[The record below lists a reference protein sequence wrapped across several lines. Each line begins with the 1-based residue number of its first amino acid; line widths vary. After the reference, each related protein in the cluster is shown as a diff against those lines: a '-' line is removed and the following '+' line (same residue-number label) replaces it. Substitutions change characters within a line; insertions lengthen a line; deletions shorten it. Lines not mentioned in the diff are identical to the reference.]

1 MANSLLL
8 VIQPAG
14 LWILL
19 PQRNHTVYYSYSKLS
34 YCSELCSPFTSCH
47 TTLVGRKKWTVFF
60 ARDWWCLC
68 PHRWSLNGTL
78 INLGLDRRRRLSGGN
93 LIISSLDRYQD
104 VGMYQ
109 CMAFNT
115 VGAILSRRASLQFAC
130 KLNQCLSHFSNK
142 WNGSMAALSKYCQ
155 RTPNWAGIICNIYQS
170 AVKLFWSN
178 VRCWN
183 NMEAAWLGGSSLLV
197 ITHANQELLLNF
209 IGWSQGESSP
219 PYCLRSI

>member
-1 MANSLLL
+1 MLGKFSSSDFINCCLSSDSAVLSIRQRFFWKTFCLFILSLTLKYVL
-8 VIQPAG
+8 KWTLDFWGYITQMSVRLQAA
-14 LWILL
+14 LACFDCVCSE
-19 PQRNHTVYYSYSKLS
+19 QEKTKQNRTVYFSYFSGA
-34 YCSELCSPFTSCH
+34 TSARCV
-47 TTLVGRKKWTVFF
+47 LISAPVGPPWLEERL

-130 KLNQCLSHFSNK
+130 KCF
-142 WNGSMAALSKYCQ
+142 
-155 RTPNWAGIICNIYQS
+155 
-170 AVKLFWSN
+170 
-178 VRCWN
+178 
-183 NMEAAWLGGSSLLV
+183 SLLKWRARC
-197 ITHANQELLLNF
+197 T
-209 IGWSQGESSP
+209 
-219 PYCLRSI
+219 